1 MKIKYQYRNKYGYP
15 LVSLVI
21 DTEARTAIL
30 YKGCSA
36 PVDKYKK
43 RGKGE
48 IYATYTTYRDQ
59 LRFTSEER

>member
-15 LVSLVI
+15 VLSLVI
-21 DTEARTAIL
+21 DTEARSAIL
-30 YKGCSA
+30 YRGGTA
-36 PVDKYKK
+36 PLTDYKK

-59 LRFTSEER
+59 LRFTAEER

>member
-1 MKIKYQYRNKYGYP
+1 MQIKYQYRNKYGYP
-15 LVSLVI
+15 IVSLII
-21 DTEARTAIL
+21 DTEARTNIV
-30 YKGCSA
+30 YKGCTA
-36 PVDKYKK
+36 PQTDYKK

>member
-1 MKIKYQYRNKYGYP
+1 MKIKYQYRNQYGYQV
-15 LVSLVI
+15 LSLII
-21 DTEARTAIL
+21 DTDARTAIL
-30 YKGCSA
+30 YKGCTA

-59 LRFTSEER
+59 LRFVAEER